1 MIYSINKAWRR
12 SNLVKLTNQFVKK
25 KWLVNN
31 PCRRQIF
38 ANKLIWINFFIKKRI
53 LLKLNSLEGKRVAFM
68 NNLNGI
74 IIFPEWTKCIAH
86 NINLN
91 IFIIVDKR
99 IWMGKQ
105 MQKLQEKCMNKFKFK
120 EYYIFL
126 FLKNNTSKSINQKP
140 YDFEAL

>member
-1 MIYSINKAWRR
+1 MCHQSAFAFSICLLPSLNRQTKNGHQLLR
-12 SNLVKLTNQFVKK
+12 NLLYFKDYYNYIFKQVFVFCVFFFFLTLLLTITMTKPIK

-99 IWMGKQ
+99 I
-105 MQKLQEKCMNKFKFK
+105 
-120 EYYIFL
+120 
-126 FLKNNTSKSINQKP
+126 
-140 YDFEAL
+140 

>member
-1 MIYSINKAWRR
+1 
-12 SNLVKLTNQFVKK
+12 
-25 KWLVNN
+25 
-31 PCRRQIF
+31 
-38 ANKLIWINFFIKKRI
+38 
-53 LLKLNSLEGKRVAFM
+53 M

-99 IWMGKQ
+99 IWMGEQ

-126 FLKNNTSKSINQKP
+126 FLKNNTSKNINQKP